1 MSEPESTTYIEEDK
15 ERFVLFELGT
25 KHIGAIP
32 VNYIAEV
39 FQISLVAILPVPEVP
54 VSVLG
59 LYNWRGEMLWWV
71 DLEHLVGLEPIT
83 QERDSGNIHMAIVIQ
98 AREKSLG
105 LLVRELVDIEWLFL
119 REMKSSA
126 TGLFPGELYSFLEG
140 YFIKDDQKTILSLD
154 PVAILESTAWGDRA
168 LIDRRS

>member
-1 MSEPESTTYIEEDK
+1 MSEPESTTYIEEDE

-25 KHIGAIP
+25 KYIGAIP

-39 FQISLVAILPVPEVP
+39 FQISLTAILPVPEVP
-54 VSVLG
+54 VCVLG

-71 DLEHLVGLEPIT
+71 DLEHLVGL
-83 QERDSGNIHMAIVIQ
+83 QGDSGNKHMAIVIQ
-98 AREKSLG
+98 ARGKYLG
-105 LLVRELVDIEWLFL
+105 LLVRELVDLEWLFR

-140 YFIKDDQKTILSLD
+140 YFINDDKKTILNLE

-168 LIDRRS
+168 LMDRRN